1 MPFRRLGCDSAAPVL
16 EASRTM
22 VSLGLNDD
30 VIIEKIHTTSITSF
44 DTSIDALKTL
54 KEAILGL

>member
-1 MPFRRLGCDSAAPVL
+1 
-16 EASRTM
+16 M